1 VVSLAEIAL
10 SGLRNADVPAQA
22 TPTTTV
28 DSANANIEM
37 PTMLDEIRFMP
48 SPYAMGGPK

>member
-28 DSANANIEM
+28 DKANAKIEV